1 MLQKFHLRTRS
12 RSQMINI
19 TEQVREAIRQ
29 SGAVDGFVTVYCPH
43 TTAGITIN
51 EGADSDVV
59 RDILLHLDELFPW
72 EHPQYRH
79 GEGNSAAHLKASTI
93 GASQAIP
100 VVNSEAVLGIW
111 QAIFFCEFDGPRHR
125 TFLVKVIQG

>member
-1 MLQKFHLRTRS
+1 
-12 RSQMINI
+12 MINI

-29 SGAVDGFVTVYCPH
+29 MGAVEGIVTVYCPH

-51 EGADSDVV
+51 EGADQDVAG
-59 RDILLHLDELFPW
+59 DILRYLDELYPW
-72 EHPQYRH
+72 GHPLYRH

-100 VVNSEAVLGIW
+100 VMNGNLVLGTW
-111 QAIFFCEFDGPRHR
+111 QSIYFCEFDGPRKR
-125 TFLVKVIQG
+125 AFLVKMMQG